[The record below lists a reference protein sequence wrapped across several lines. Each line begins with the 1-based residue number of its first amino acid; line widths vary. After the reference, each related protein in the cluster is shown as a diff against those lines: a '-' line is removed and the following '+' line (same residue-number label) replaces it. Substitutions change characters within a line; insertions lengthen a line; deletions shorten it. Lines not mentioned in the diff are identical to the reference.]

1 MKKIYQY
8 GLLTSMMILC
18 ACGNNNNDMD
28 ASGTFEST
36 EIIVSAEANGK
47 IEQLNIEEGSLVNA
61 SQKLGYIDTIQLFLQ
76 KEQLLRNIR
85 SVESNRPDI
94 NKQIA
99 ATRQQI
105 ATARIEKRRVENL
118 LRSNAANEKQLDDI
132 NGQIAVLEKQ
142 LKAQESTLQ
151 KNSNSI
157 TEQSSAIEIQVAQ
170 IEDQLKKCIIT
181 SPINGT
187 VLAKYAE
194 AGELA
199 STGKPLFKVADIEH
213 MFLRA
218 YISSVQLSQIKVG
231 QKVTVISDYGDGKR
245 KEYPG
250 TVTWISSQSEFT
262 PKTILTKDERANLV
276 YAVKISVKNDGYI
289 KIGMYG
295 EVRFTPDT
303 TDKKR

>member
-1 MKKIYQY
+1 M
-8 GLLTSMMILC
+8 
-18 ACGNNNNDMD
+18 
-28 ASGTFEST
+28 
-36 EIIVSAEANGK
+36 
-47 IEQLNIEEGSLVNA
+47 
-61 SQKLGYIDTIQLFLQ
+61 Q
-76 KEQLLRNIR
+76 KEQLLKNIR

-105 ATARIEKRRVENL
+105 ATAQIEQRRIINL
-118 LRSNAANEKQLDDI
+118 LKSNAANEKQLDDI

-151 KNSNSI
+151 NNSNSI
-157 TEQSSAIEIQVAQ
+157 TEQSSALEIQVAQ
-170 IEDQLKKCIIT
+170 IEDQLKKCSIS

-187 VLAKYAE
+187 ILTKYAE

-199 STGKPLFKVADIEH
+199 NTGKPLFKVADIEN
-213 MFLRA
+213 MYLRA
-218 YISSVQLSQIKVG
+218 YITSVQLSQVKVG

-250 TVTWISSQSEFT
+250 IVTWISSQSEFT

-276 YAVKISVKNDGYI
+276 YAVKIAIKNDGYV

-295 EVRFTPDT
+295 EVRFSSNND
-303 TDKKR
+303 

>member
-8 GLLTSMMILC
+8 GILSGFLALY
-18 ACGNNNNDMD
+18 ACGNNSDNMD
-28 ASGTFEST
+28 ASGTFEAT
-36 EIIVSAEANGK
+36 EVIVSAEANGK
-47 IEQLNIEEGSLVNA
+47 IEQLDIEEGSIVTA
-61 SQKLGYIDTIQLFLQ
+61 RQKLGYIDTVQLFLQ
-76 KEQLLRNIR
+76 KEQLLKNIR

-105 ATARIEKRRVENL
+105 ATAQIEQRRIINL
-118 LRSNAANEKQLDDI
+118 LKSNAANEKQLDDI

-151 KNSNSI
+151 NNSNSI
-157 TEQSSAIEIQVAQ
+157 TEQSSALEIQVAQ
-170 IEDQLKKCIIT
+170 IEDQLKKCSIS

-187 VLAKYAE
+187 ILTKYAE
-194 AGELA
+194 
-199 STGKPLFKVADIEH
+199 VADIEN
-213 MFLRA
+213 MYLRA
-218 YISSVQLSQIKVG
+218 YITSVQLSQVKVG

-250 TVTWISSQSEFT
+250 IVTWISSQSEFT

-276 YAVKISVKNDGYI
+276 YAVKIAIKNDGYV

-295 EVRFTPDT
+295 EVKFTSNND
-303 TDKKR
+303 

>member
-28 ASGTFEST
+28 ASGTFEAT
-36 EIIVSAEANGK
+36 EIIVSAETNGK

-105 ATARIEKRRVENL
+105 ATARIEERRVENL

>member
-8 GLLTSMMILC
+8 GILSGFIALC
-18 ACGNNNNDMD
+18 ACGNNSDNMD
-28 ASGTFEST
+28 ASGTFEAT
-36 EIIVSAEANGK
+36 EVIVSAEANGK
-47 IEQLNIEEGSLVNA
+47 IEQLDIEEGTIVTA
-61 SQKLGYIDTIQLFLQ
+61 RQKLGYIDTVQLFLQ
-76 KEQLLRNIR
+76 KEQLLKNIR

-105 ATARIEKRRVENL
+105 ATAQIEQRRIINL
-118 LRSNAANEKQLDDI
+118 LKSNAANEKQLDDI

-151 KNSNSI
+151 NNSNSI
-157 TEQSSAIEIQVAQ
+157 TEQSSALEIQVAQ
-170 IEDQLKKCIIT
+170 IEDQLKKCSIS

-187 VLAKYAE
+187 ILTKYAE

-199 STGKPLFKVADIEH
+199 NTGKPLFKVADIEN
-213 MFLRA
+213 MYLRA
-218 YISSVQLSQIKVG
+218 YITSVQLSQVKVG
-231 QKVTVISDYGDGKR
+231 KKVTVISDYGDGKR

-250 TVTWISSQSEFT
+250 IVTWISSQSEFT

-276 YAVKISVKNDGYI
+276 YAVKIAIKNDGYV

-295 EVRFTPDT
+295 EVKFTSNND
-303 TDKKR
+303 

>member
-8 GLLTSMMILC
+8 GLLTSIITLC
-18 ACGNNNNDMD
+18 ACGNNNDNMD
-28 ASGTFEST
+28 ASGTFEAT
-36 EIIVSAEANGK
+36 EVIVSAEANGK
-47 IEQLNIEEGSLVNA
+47 IEQLNIEEGSLVKA
-61 SQKLGYIDTIQLFLQ
+61 SQRLGYIDTVQLYLQ

-105 ATARIEKRRVENL
+105 ATAQIEQRRIESL
-118 LRSNAANEKQLDDI
+118 LKSNAANEKQLDDI

-151 KNSNSI
+151 NNSNSI

-170 IEDQLKKCIIT
+170 IEDQLKKCAII

-187 VLAKYAE
+187 ILAKYAE

-199 STGKPLFKVADIEH
+199 SIGKPLFKVADIEN
-213 MFLRA
+213 MYLRA
-218 YISSVQLSQIKVG
+218 YITSVQLSQIKIG

-295 EVRFTPDT
+295 EVRFTPDK
-303 TDKKR
+303 D

>member
-1 MKKIYQY
+1 MKRIYQY
-8 GLLTSMMILC
+8 GLLTGIITLC
-18 ACGNNNNDMD
+18 ACGNNSDNMD
-28 ASGTFEST
+28 ASGTFEAT

-47 IEQLNIEEGSLVNA
+47 IEQLDIEEGSVVTA
-61 SQKLGYIDTIQLFLQ
+61 GQKLGYIDTVQLFLQ
-76 KEQLLRNIR
+76 KEQLLKNIR

-105 ATARIEKRRVENL
+105 ATAQIEQRRIENL
-118 LRSNAANEKQLDDI
+118 LKSNAANEKQLDDI

-142 LKAQESTLQ
+142 LRAQESTLQ

-170 IEDQLKKCIIT
+170 IEDLLKKCAII
-181 SPINGT
+181 SPIGGT
-187 VLAKYAE
+187 ILAKYAE

-199 STGKPLFKVADIEH
+199 NNGKPLFKVADIEN
-213 MFLRA
+213 MYLRA
-218 YISSVQLSQIKVG
+218 YISSVQLSQVKVG

-250 TVTWISSQSEFT
+250 TVTWISPQSEFT

-295 EVRFTPDT
+295 EVRFTPD
-303 TDKKR
+303 KN

>member
-8 GLLTSMMILC
+8 GILSGFLALC
-18 ACGNNNNDMD
+18 ACGNNSDNMD
-28 ASGTFEST
+28 ASGTFEAT
-36 EIIVSAEANGK
+36 EVIVSAEANGK
-47 IEQLNIEEGSLVNA
+47 IEQLDIEEGSIVTA
-61 SQKLGYIDTIQLFLQ
+61 RQKLGYIDTVQLYLQ
-76 KEQLLRNIR
+76 KEQLLKNIR

-105 ATARIEKRRVENL
+105 ATAQIEQRRIINL
-118 LRSNAANEKQLDDI
+118 LKSNAANEKQLDDI

-151 KNSNSI
+151 NNSNSI
-157 TEQSSAIEIQVAQ
+157 TEQSSALEIQVAQ
-170 IEDQLKKCIIT
+170 IEDQLKKCSIS

-187 VLAKYAE
+187 ILTKYAE

-199 STGKPLFKVADIEH
+199 NTGKPLFKVADIEN
-213 MFLRA
+213 MYLRA
-218 YISSVQLSQIKVG
+218 YITSVQLSQVKVG

-245 KEYPG
+245 KEYPDI
-250 TVTWISSQSEFT
+250 VTWISSQSEFT

-276 YAVKISVKNDGYI
+276 YAVKIAIKNDGYV

-295 EVRFTPDT
+295 EVRFSSNND
-303 TDKKR
+303 